1 MSILD
6 SIALDKE
13 FATFEDIEKTIKE
26 LETVLCYPLHFGDAK
41 TIVAYNK
48 SVSNYILVIKVN
60 AIHYFFL
67 DKKAIG

>member
-48 SVSNYILVIKVN
+48 SVSNYILVVKVN
-60 AIHYFFL
+60 AIHNFFL